1 MALRFTVRWS
11 SVFTTGGCLAC
22 RTGWPGIARHGNQI
36 VAEFNDARSFVACMN
51 GLLDEALDSWEAYLD
66 DYKRVVMDRVPA
78 LPVAATPLMADTPV
92 S

>member
-1 MALRFTVRWS
+1 
-11 SVFTTGGCLAC
+11 
-22 RTGWPGIARHGNQI
+22 
-36 VAEFNDARSFVACMN
+36 MN